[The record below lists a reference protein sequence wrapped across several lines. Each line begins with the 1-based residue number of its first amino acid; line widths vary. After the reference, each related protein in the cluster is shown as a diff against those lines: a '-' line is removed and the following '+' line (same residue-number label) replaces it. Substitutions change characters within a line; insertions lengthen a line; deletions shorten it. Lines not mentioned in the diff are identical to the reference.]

1 LHILIAGKVPRL
13 IHSWRHDDK
22 ISDVYA

>member
-13 IHSWRHDDK
+13 IHSCQHDDK
-22 ISDVYA
+22 ISDVHA